1 MSLIR
6 RQSCVICPDLPAC
19 PICPT
24 GEECQ
29 MILQTCE
36 SCATYV
42 CRKFSSTPNSSQP
55 SESKSNAG
63 AIAGGVIGGLAA
75 VIIVALLLLWK
86 FYYKPRR
93 ERQAEFEKL
102 AVEKHG
108 DLAMPGNKNR
118 MSTETLTSLAPS
130 TFARSSNI
138 IPIAYIPG
146 VTTRAVLNSS
156 DQSASDRSSI
166 ATTNY
171 RGSTAV
177 ISSAMMTA
185 IQARPNLV
193 DIKAE
198 ESTGPQAASGPA
210 QAVQYARAFPAKKRQ
225 NAHSI
230 TIGKGLQSSFIPEES
245 LDESDNEEPL
255 VNLSGKKEEPMLISV
270 QPKIINLTNLSTTK
284 PASIND
290 SKTDIERGTTP
301 NYSAS
306 FKTAKS
312 SSELHDSTLSLT
324 RNDAKTESI
333 NPFDAPESSIAVAG
347 DSETNAGATL
357 KDGLLPLGDLNGRGS
372 LFEDRYKD

>member
-1 MSLIR
+1 
-6 RQSCVICPDLPAC
+6 
-19 PICPT
+19 
-24 GEECQ
+24 

-42 CRKFSSTPNSSQP
+42 CRKILSIPSSSQP
-55 SESKSNAG
+55 SESKSNSG
-63 AIAGGVIGGLAA
+63 AIAGGVVGGLAA
-75 VIIVALLLLWK
+75 VIIVAVLLLWR

-93 ERQAEFEKL
+93 ERQAEFERL

-130 TFARSSNI
+130 TFTRSSNI

-156 DQSASDRSSI
+156 DQSTSDRSSI

-198 ESTGPQAASGPA
+198 ESTGPQAAPA
-210 QAVQYARAFPAKKRQ
+210 KAQEVQYARAFPAKKRQ

-230 TIGKGLQSSFIPEES
+230 TIGKGLQSSLIPEEAS
-245 LDESDNEEPL
+245 DESDNEEPL
-255 VNLSGKKEEPMLISV
+255 VNLSGKKEEPTLISV
-270 QPKIINLTNLSTTK
+270 QPKIINLTNLSAPK
-284 PASIND
+284 PASINT
-290 SKTDIERGTTP
+290 SKTDNEHGTTSS
-301 NYSAS
+301 YSAS

-312 SSELHDSTLSLT
+312 SSDVHDSTLSLT
-324 RNDAKTESI
+324 GNDTKTESI

-347 DSETNAGATL
+347 DSETNTGATQ
-357 KDGLLPLGDLNGRGS
+357 KDGFLPLDDLNGRGS
-372 LFEDRYKD
+372 PFEDHFKV